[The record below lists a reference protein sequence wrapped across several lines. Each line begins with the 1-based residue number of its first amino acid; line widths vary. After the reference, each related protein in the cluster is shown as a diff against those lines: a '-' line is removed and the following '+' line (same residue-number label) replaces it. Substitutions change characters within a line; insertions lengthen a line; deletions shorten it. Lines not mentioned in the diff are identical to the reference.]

1 MSLRP
6 LVSAH
11 IAALAPALAAMDP
24 WRRLGFT
31 AVGLAAYLGRE
42 DAALTRVVLEQ
53 DGRAAAVL
61 ALRRPW
67 LRGPYIE
74 LLAVLPDAQGGGHGR
89 RLVEWAAAQG
99 GGNLWACV
107 SAFNHAARAF
117 YARAGFVEV
126 APLPDLVAEGA
137 DEILLRR
144 RLDRSPAPVAR

>member
-1 MSLRP
+1 MSPRP
-6 LVSAH
+6 LVADD
-11 IAALAPALAAMDP
+11 ITVLAPALAAMDP

-42 DAALTRVVLEQ
+42 DAALTRMVLER
-53 DGRAAAVL
+53 DGRPAAVL

-74 LLAVLPDAQGGGHGR
+74 LLAVLPTAQGGGHGR

-107 SAFNHAARAF
+107 SAFNDSARAF
-117 YARAGFVEV
+117 YARAGFDEV
-126 APLPDLVAEGA
+126 AVLPDLVAAGA

-144 RLDRSPAPVAR
+144 RGGPG

>member
-1 MSLRP
+1 MTPRP
-6 LVSAH
+6 L
-11 IAALAPALAAMDP
+11 AAADIVTLAPALAVMDP

-42 DAALTRVVLEQ
+42 DAALTRMVIEL
-53 DGRAAAVL
+53 DGRPAAAL

-67 LRGPYIE
+67 LRGPYVE
-74 LLAVLPDAQGGGHGR
+74 LLAVLPAAQGRGLGR
-89 RLVEWAAAQG
+89 ALVEWAAAQG

-107 SAFNHAARAF
+107 SAFNGAARAF

-126 APLPDLVAEGA
+126 APLADLVAEGA

-144 RLDRSPAPVAR
+144 RLDRYCAPAAR

>member
-1 MSLRP
+1 MNPRP
-6 LVSAH
+6 LGPDD
-11 IAALAPALAAMDP
+11 IAVLAPVLAGMEP
-24 WRRLGFT
+24 WRTLGFS
-31 AVGLAAYLGRE
+31 AIGLAAYLRRE
-42 DAALTRVVLEQ
+42 DAALGRVVLEQ
-53 DGRAAAVL
+53 GGRPVAVM

-74 LLAVLPDAQGGGHGR
+74 LLAVVPGAQGGGLGH

-126 APLPDLVAEGA
+126 AQLPDLVAEGA

-144 RLDRSPAPVAR
+144 RPDPAPNAVAR

>member
-6 LVSAH
+6 LCPAD
-11 IAALAPALAAMDP
+11 IAVLAPTLAAMDP
-24 WRRLGFT
+24 WRTLGFT
-31 AVGLAAYLGRE
+31 AIGLAAYLGR
-42 DAALTRVVLEQ
+42 DDGALHRVVAER
-53 DGRAAAVL
+53 DGRPVAVL

-74 LLAVLPDAQGGGHGR
+74 LLAVLPDAQGGGTGR
-89 RLVEWAAAQG
+89 RLVEWAASQG

-107 SAFNHAARAF
+107 SAFNEAARAF

-126 APLPDLVAEGA
+126 TALPDLVADGA

-144 RLDRSPAPVAR
+144 RLDPTSAATAR